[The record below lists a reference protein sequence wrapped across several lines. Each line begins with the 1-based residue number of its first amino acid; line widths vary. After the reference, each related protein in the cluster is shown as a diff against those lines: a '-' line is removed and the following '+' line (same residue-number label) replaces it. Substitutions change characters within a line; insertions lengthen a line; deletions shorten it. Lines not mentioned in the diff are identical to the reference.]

1 MNPQAH
7 RGWWVSD
14 HAVERFVDR
23 VACGRVSWCEVAAW
37 VRAHAHEATPTGLRT
52 IRDQPIYRLRHPWP
66 GPDAAL
72 IVSTDPDG
80 TRAVVTCG
88 WWEEAAAAE

>member
-1 MNPQAH
+1 M
-7 RGWWVSD
+7 G

-52 IRDQPIYRLRHPWP
+52 LRDQPIYRLRHPWP